1 MLGFLPL
8 QQIVRAVQLLIKWST
23 AGGRQ
28 MHNTSPRTLARV
40 VAAMGCLSYHGST
53 CYPSVEAD
61 HIYDDGGL
69 MTERTDEAFKLDMRL
84 TVVGEKLRPC

>member
-1 MLGFLPL
+1 
-8 QQIVRAVQLLIKWST
+8 
-23 AGGRQ
+23 
-28 MHNTSPRTLARV
+28 
-40 VAAMGCLSYHGST
+40 MGCLSYHGST